1 MTPMLITT
9 KTKWRAVN
17 LNEGHAILEKQ
28 IPRRTNY
35 HTDLTITESVARK
48 KDMWR
53 FFLQIGRF
61 ISWLTNEAIT
71 YGDIFMRNPWKSAIC
86 IISVQTQAKNKRD
99 MFPVIKSLQLIS

>member
-1 MTPMLITT
+1 MLITT
-9 KTKWRAVN
+9 NTKWRAVN
-17 LNEGHAILEKQ
+17 LNEDHAILEKQ

-35 HTDLTITESVARK
+35 HTDLTITKSVERK

-71 YGDIFMRNPWKSAIC
+71 YQDGDIFMRNPWKSSIC
-86 IISVQTQAKNKRD
+86 IISVQTQAKNNKISSAH
-99 MFPVIKSLQLIS
+99 FLALSVI

>member
-9 KTKWRAVN
+9 NAKWRAVN

-35 HTDLTITESVARK
+35 HTDLTITKSVAQK

-61 ISWLTNEAIT
+61 YYL
-71 YGDIFMRNPWKSAIC
+71 
-86 IISVQTQAKNKRD
+86 VNKRSNKEWRV
-99 MFPVIKSLQLIS
+99 FL